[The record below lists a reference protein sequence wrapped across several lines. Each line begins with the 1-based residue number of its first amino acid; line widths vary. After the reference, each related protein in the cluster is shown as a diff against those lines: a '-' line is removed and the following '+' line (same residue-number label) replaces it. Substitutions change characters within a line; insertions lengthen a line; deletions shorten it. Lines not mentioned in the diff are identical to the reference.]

1 MGITAEHV
9 RDHYGPVQAARA
21 IGATPKQWRR
31 LVEAGHIDAP
41 EVEGRRWSQRQVL
54 RASDWVRHLFAVDGY
69 PIGAAKAAER
79 LEWRLGR
86 SPGAID
92 ARTLPFLA
100 EAGHLTVADTFKGND
115 LYDRAALDAL
125 SAAEVDAAAE
135 ARAAWHQSSLT
146 TVAAAA
152 LLGFTS
158 IEFANATYAQGLK
171 AGPEGRWARADLA
184 SLAADEVLAETIAAA
199 RLLGPDQAAVHME
212 IRRVDLDALVDASRL
227 TPAGHVPRDVGRA
240 STVDVPLYRVGDLD
254 ALLEDGTFD
263 WEAVRATAK
272 GRPSPLR
279 ALAPRRDR
287 PAAVRRFAAALA
299 EEYGVEV
306 WTRFRRAG
314 ARWEIDWDDVEGTPT
329 PEQVRERLAADPVLR
344 GDRKVSV
351 ESVPGVVAR
360 WAREMLRPGAAVILD
375 TETNGLEGEVLQIA
389 VLDAASG
396 DVLFESLV
404 NPGAEVRWDERAR
417 DLHGLGPAA
426 VAGAPTWDWIH
437 DGVLAA
443 IGARTIIAYNAAY
456 DRPVLAREAA
466 RYGLDLGDAGKR
478 GRWECAM
485 EARSDYWEDR
495 GWIPLGGN
503 HDAAGDCRAARAV
516 LEEMTR
522 PPWAPAAAAEQ
533 NRTPAH
539 AR

>member
-54 RASDWVRHLFAVDGY
+54 RASEWVRHLFAVDGY

-86 SPGAID
+86 PPGAID
-92 ARTLPFLA
+92 ARTLPFLV
-100 EAGHLTVADTFKGND
+100 EAGHLSVADTFKGHD
-115 LYDRAALDAL
+115 LYDRQQLDAL
-125 SAAEVDAAAE
+125 SEAAVDAAAE
-135 ARAAWHQSSLT
+135 AREAWHQSSLIAA
-146 TVAAAA
+146 AAAA
-152 LLGFTS
+152 LLGFNN

-171 AGPEGRWARADLA
+171 TGAEGRWDRAA
-184 SLAADEVLAETIAAA
+184 VATLAADEVLAETIAAA
-199 RLLGPDQAAVHME
+199 RLLGPDQAAAHME
-212 IRRVDLDALVDASRL
+212 IRRVDLDALVDAGRL
-227 TPAGHVPRDVGRA
+227 AAAGRIPRDVGRW
-240 STVDVPLYRVGDLD
+240 STVDVPLYRAGDLD

-263 WEAVRATAK
+263 WEAVRATEK

-299 EEYGVEV
+299 EDYGVDV
-306 WTRFRRAG
+306 WTRFRQAG
-314 ARWEIDWDDVEGTPT
+314 ARWEIDWDDIEGNPT

-351 ESVPGVVAR
+351 ESAPGVVAR

-375 TETNGLEGEVLQIA
+375 TETNGLDGEVLQIA

-404 NPGAEVRWDERAR
+404 NPGDVWWDERAR
-417 DLHGLGPAA
+417 DIHGLGPAA
-426 VAGAPTWDWIH
+426 VAGAPTWDRIH
-437 DGVLAA
+437 GPVLAA
-443 IGARTIIAYNAAY
+443 IGERTIIAYNAAY

-466 RYGLDLGDAGKR
+466 RYALDLGAAGTP

-485 EARSDYWEDR
+485 EARSDYWEER

-503 HDAAGDCRAARAV
+503 HDAAGDCRATRAV

-522 PPWAPAAAAEQ
+522 PPWAPTATAEQ